1 MSAKFP
7 RGGEQGHF
15 WPAVYFA
22 NGMIRYM
29 GIDFPRNFIT
39 TAKHVVVVE
48 AIKYLEKYMTMRV
61 CLILACEKEV
71 IYM

>member
-1 MSAKFP
+1 
-7 RGGEQGHF
+7 
-15 WPAVYFA
+15 
-22 NGMIRYM
+22 MIRYM

-71 IYM
+71 IYMWQNTILIFYINTFQRKLFVKF